1 MIEMQK
7 VVKCPVHQN
16 IIGKYDSEYGLKNVI
31 FYCPKC
37 KKEYTITIA
46 PEKNK
51 KSIASSEKILY
62 YRNGKTK

>member
-1 MIEMQK
+1 MQK
-7 VVKCPVHQN
+7 SVKCPVHQS
-16 IIGKYDSEYGLKNVI
+16 IIGKYDSEYGLINVT

-37 KKEYTITIA
+37 KKEYVITIA

-51 KSIASSEKILY
+51 KSIASSEKVLY